1 VRACVRVCRVCV
13 SNLYLRAPPHA
24 KKKNGAG
31 AGGEV
36 SGPSLALIF
45 PSLRHSQPLC
55 SVALNHATRAP
66 THAVT
71 HAHSAGLRLAE
82 EGRAAE
88 ASACVR
94 TSLACTPPLNLA
106 PSHPPLVSLS
116 HARPHGPAP
125 PPTHTQIGLRH
136 FEVLPSTFE
145 ETLDKGAFPTGAA
158 YAVATARAKAA
169 QVAAG
174 VRAGDSTR
182 QALILAADTVVQAA
196 DGSILEKP
204 DGEGDAARM
213 LASLAGTTHAVHT
226 GVSLVVLPAVA
237 AGDGGE
243 EATTAPRATFVEFSE
258 TTAVTFAPL
267 SAAEIDAYVA
277 TGEADGKAGAYG
289 IQGAPGAWV
298 SRLEGCYFNVV
309 GLPLHAVGREVAAL
323 VAAGVLV

>member
-1 VRACVRVCRVCV
+1 MHAPRHRA
-13 SNLYLRAPPHA
+13 
-24 KKKNGAG
+24 
-31 AGGEV
+31 
-36 SGPSLALIF
+36 
-45 PSLRHSQPLC
+45 
-55 SVALNHATRAP
+55 SVHT
-66 THAVT
+66 
-71 HAHSAGLRLAE
+71 
-82 EGRAAE
+82 
-88 ASACVR
+88 
-94 TSLACTPPLNLA
+94 
-106 PSHPPLVSLS
+106 
-116 HARPHGPAP
+116 
-125 PPTHTQIGLRH
+125 THTQVGLRH

-182 QALILAADTVVQAA
+182 QAFILAADTVVEAA

-213 LASLAGTTHAVHT
+213 LAFLAGTTHAVHT
-226 GVSLVVLPAVA
+226 GVSLVVLPAAVP

-277 TGEADGKAGAYG
+277 TGEGDGKAGAYG
-289 IQGAPGAWV
+289 IQGAAGAWV